1 MGKDRRTVG
10 GEGPRAS
17 GWGDA
22 GRAREGPVCERQRA
36 RPGRAAGTR
45 LGRVWLDAPSSR
57 VGWYFCR
64 CGYAR
69 LQPLGVCI
77 RASTW
82 RDVRACL
89 RCVCAALRV
98 ALRAR
103 VAQRVAPRCSS
114 VGCGGVGRHT
124 RFRMSVRVFTRVDVC
139 AQLSLGET
147 AFACIPACLWVPVST
162 CVQALCV
169 SVCSRVYMDQ
179 YACEYIEGWGFLGA
193 ETLLPTWP
201 TARPP
206 GGIRWGKQGTEMP
219 PPQHQCGT
227 LCFCPRV
234 GNGGGGGGGGGSETQ
249 PAARGAQQGGTA
261 RPHPRQ
267 GQRFL

>member
-1 MGKDRRTVG
+1 MS
-10 GEGPRAS
+10 P
-17 GWGDA
+17 
-22 GRAREGPVCERQRA
+22 
-36 RPGRAAGTR
+36 
-45 LGRVWLDAPSSR
+45 
-57 VGWYFCR
+57 
-64 CGYAR
+64 
-69 LQPLGVCI
+69 
-77 RASTW
+77 
-82 RDVRACL
+82 

-114 VGCGGVGRHT
+114 VGCGGGRHT

-193 ETLLPTWP
+193 ETHSSPPGPRL
-201 TARPP
+201 RPP
-206 GGIRWGKQGTEMP
+206 GGIRGESREQKCPHPSTSAGLCVSVLGWGMGAGAGGRIRDPDGSQRSPAGRHCPAP
-219 PPQHQCGT
+219 PP
-227 LCFCPRV
+227 P
-234 GNGGGGGGGGGSETQ
+234 GSEILGNDLESSSVSSSYPCLLYRKRGRTRFRLVATSA
-249 PAARGAQQGGTA
+249 PCLVAPSAPVWAAGA
-261 RPHPRQ
+261 
-267 GQRFL
+267 